1 MHNPQIL
8 SSPTPS
14 SESFGGTTP
23 HAGAALPVLIFD
35 ACHLGVVLRAVLAVE
50 ISLALAALYTSPS
63 PAAWLLHTAWLTS
76 GGLPGTLVWLLLA
89 CSLKRVLHRMEGP
102 QQYAI
107 GIALGAVAGLYA
119 SAMLAMSGDVAHMHW
134 LANAVAGALLA
145 AVLVGYLVLRAQ
157 GRTPAATKAQL
168 TALQAHIR
176 PHFLFNTLNSAI
188 ALVRQEPSKAERLL
202 EDLSDLFRATLQDP
216 RSVVALRE
224 EIELAQ
230 RYLAIEQVRF
240 GERLQVVWEL
250 DPAALDAHL
259 PPLLLQPLVENA
271 VKHGV
276 EPSEIGAK
284 VTISAQLVQKK
295 FILLRV
301 TNTLSLTKRL
311 GNKPVPY
318 KGLGMALANV
328 ERRLRLLHDVQ
339 ATFHAGPKS
348 GVFEVRISLPSVK
361 NG

>member
-1 MHNPQIL
+1 MHKPQIL
-8 SSPTPS
+8 STRKPLTAFSDA
-14 SESFGGTTP
+14 TTP
-23 HAGAALPVLIFD
+23 QSDAALPVLIFD

-50 ISLALAALYTSPS
+50 IALGLAALYTSPS
-63 PAAWLLHTAWLTS
+63 ASEWLLHTAWLTS
-76 GGLPGTLVWLLLA
+76 GGLPGTLIWLLLA
-89 CSLKRVLHRMEGP
+89 CSLKRMLHRMEGP
-102 QQYAI
+102 RQYAI
-107 GIALGAVAGLYA
+107 GIALGALAGLYA
-119 SAMLAMSGDVAHMHW
+119 TAMLAITGEVARMHW

-216 RSVVALRE
+216 RSVIALRE

-230 RYLAIEQVRF
+230 RYLDIEQVRF
-240 GERLQVVWEL
+240 GERLQVEWDL
-250 DPAALDAHL
+250 DPAALDVCL

-284 VTISAQLVQKK
+284 VTISAHIHQKK
-295 FILLRV
+295 RILLRV
-301 TNTLSLTKRL
+301 TNTLSLSKRH
-311 GNKPVPY
+311 GHKPAPY
-318 KGLGMALANV
+318 KGQGMALANV

-339 ATFHAGPKS
+339 ATFRAGHTG
-348 GVFEVRISLPSVK
+348 GVFEVRISLPSS
-361 NG
+361 